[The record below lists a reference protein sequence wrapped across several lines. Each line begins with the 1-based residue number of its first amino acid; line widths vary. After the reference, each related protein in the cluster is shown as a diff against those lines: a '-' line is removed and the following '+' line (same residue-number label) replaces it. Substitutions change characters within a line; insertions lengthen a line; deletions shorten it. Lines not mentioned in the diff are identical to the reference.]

1 VREKV
6 RNGTSTCTICTRSG
20 HPYDETLSKL
30 PLYCIFRPP
39 RLQVLVGVEY
49 HQNILLTRTPAVRTD
64 LFGKDPVRLW
74 QLCCKLW
81 KLVYLQ
87 YGGYLCSCQHRSF
100 LAVTVYLNFPPH
112 SRAFSTKLHCLI
124 TYFWTYFHSHRISG
138 LHHPYSCRRGLRQ
151 KLCL

>member
-1 VREKV
+1 MEPRLARLARGVDTHMTKLFL
-6 RNGTSTCTICTRSG
+6 GF
-20 HPYDETLSKL
+20 LS
-30 PLYCIFRPP
+30 PASPPP
-39 RLQVLVGVEY
+39 RRQVLVGVEY
-49 HQNILLTRTPAVRTD
+49 HQNILRTRTPAVRTD

-87 YGGYLCSCQHRSF
+87 HGGYLCSCQHRSF

-151 KLCL
+151 